1 MFGNDWGSPSR
12 VLGAVAP
19 LGDSVLYI
27 SRDFWFEA
35 VLGAGFGGLAV
46 LGGAWGWCPSAWSL
60 MRGRGAAAIWGF
72 PARNF

>member
-12 VLGAVAP
+12 VLG
-19 LGDSVLYI
+19 
-27 SRDFWFEA
+27 DFWFEA

-46 LGGAWGWCPSAWSL
+46 LGGALGWCPSAWSL
-60 MRGRGAAAIWGF
+60 MRRRGAAAIWGI